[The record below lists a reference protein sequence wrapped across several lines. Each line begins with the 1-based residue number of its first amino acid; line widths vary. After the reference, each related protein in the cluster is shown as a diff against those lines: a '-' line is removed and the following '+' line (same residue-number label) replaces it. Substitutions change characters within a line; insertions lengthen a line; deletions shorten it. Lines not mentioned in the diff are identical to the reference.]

1 MSTHPPEDPR
11 NICEIVVLSRLRE
24 ALDEAYRQ
32 QQIHHKDMEEFT
44 YWQGKV
50 HGLEEAARIIQK
62 YSRCGSNDGLSGPR
76 SFGGFT

>member
-1 MSTHPPEDPR
+1 MSDPR
-11 NICEIVVLSRLRE
+11 PTCEIVVLSRLRE

-50 HGLEEAARIIQK
+50 HGLEEAIRILQQ
-62 YSRCGSNDGLSGPR
+62 YAQCGMREGSGSR
-76 SFGGFT
+76 SFGGFS

>member
-1 MSTHPPEDPR
+1 MITMSDPR
-11 NICEIVVLSRLRE
+11 PTCEIVVLSRLRE

-32 QQIHHKDMEEFT
+32 QQIYHKEIDEFT

-50 HGLEEAARIIQK
+50 HGLEEAIRILQQ
-62 YSRCGSNDGLSGPR
+62 YARCGDNDGIGPR

>member
-1 MSTHPPEDPR
+1 MSTPAPDPR
-11 NICEIVVLSRLRE
+11 TACEIIVLRRIRE

-50 HGLEEAARIIQK
+50 HGLEEAARIVQR
-62 YSRCGSNDGLSGPR
+62 YARCGENDGIGPR
-76 SFGGFT
+76 SFGGFI